1 MVHIQCLSGV
11 ARQVFGR
18 DLSILEE
25 SAGRSLIQCN
35 NDINNNILF
44 TKVYR
49 PQVTRVNLSGPV
61 ILSIGDNFILLCARL
76 FKYQR
81 LFKGEREFTVY
92 KGFTVYKV
100 IEKRWSYQFMLY
112 LRNGQSIYQRTNLQ
126 GNNQ

>member
-1 MVHIQCLSGV
+1 M
-11 ARQVFGR
+11 
-18 DLSILEE
+18 
-25 SAGRSLIQCN
+25 
-35 NDINNNILF
+35 
-44 TKVYR
+44 YR
-49 PQVTRVNLSGPV
+49 PQVTRANLSGPV

>member
-18 DLSILEE
+18 DPSILED
-25 SAGRSLIQCN
+25 SVGRGLIQCN
-35 NDINNNILF
+35 NNINNNILF

-49 PQVTRVNLSGPV
+49 PQVTRANLSGPV

-81 LFKGEREFTVY
+81 LFKGESEFTVY